1 MAGHRYGMVAM
12 VSFALGMGAMGFA
25 QDEKA
30 VNTRQLT
37 EGQKPGSAT
46 IADAAWMAGHWV
58 GAGLG
63 GVVEEVWSPPRD
75 GVMMGVFRAMKD
87 GKTMFYEI
95 MTIAEEEG
103 SLVLRLKHFHADLKG
118 WEEKDKFVEFKLV
131 AKEGKSLYFSGLT
144 LRQEDDGSMR
154 SWVAVGQKDG
164 AIHEEGFLYQRKA
177 SLSP

>member
-1 MAGHRYGMVAM
+1 MLVT
-12 VSFALGMGAMGFA
+12 VVLSLGVGVLSAA
-25 QDEKA
+25 PSDKT
-30 VNTRQLT
+30 VNTRQLA
-37 EGQKPGSAT
+37 EGQNPGSAT
-46 IADAAWMAGHWV
+46 IADAAWIAGHWV

-63 GVVEEVWSPPRD
+63 GVVEEIWSPPRD

-87 GKTMFYEI
+87 GKTIFYEI
-95 MTIAEEEG
+95 MTIAEEGG

-131 AKEGKSLYFSGLT
+131 AKEGKTLYFTGLT

-154 SWVAVGQKDG
+154 SWVAVGHKDG
-164 AIHEEGFLYQRKA
+164 VVKEEGFHYERKA